1 MWLVFKV
8 GVYLEVA
15 PKKLIFVLESWQ
27 SGWLL
32 LTGGHLENVIIQF
45 MESN

>member
-1 MWLVFKV
+1 MVFKV
-8 GVYLEVA
+8 GFYSEVA

-32 LTGGHLENVIIQF
+32 LTGGHLENGIIQF
-45 MESN
+45 MKSN